1 MIYTRA
7 KCVHPDFKE
16 FSLLT
21 EARYESGSIYW
32 HDQHDVSIRSIEFN
46 FFLDD
51 SHWEHIRNDP
61 TTKILLFYG
70 DEYFNIDDVNKFA
83 NVILTKNINPTQIYL
98 VTVDENWAQWAEQ
111 MFVERGI
118 VGVNIQG
125 YNVLLK
131 KTKTNIQDTGLS
143 YRYKFSALS
152 RNYNEWRLRFFLEM
166 VNRGIISNFK
176 YTFNNIHPY
185 ASPIKII
192 DKQEIKNKSI
202 NFGLFND
209 NISEWIDKM
218 PYTLEEDE
226 VENKWTDHSY
236 FAIKQSDIHV
246 LIESHF
252 DPFAYQ
258 HPRPSMSPDYFS
270 PAFPTEKTYKVMSC
284 KTPFIAYTTPY
295 FLKELKQLGYKT
307 FSPWI
312 DERYDNIV
320 DDVVRSS
327 TIAQE
332 IERINNLDTSS
343 YDDLINHCRD
353 IAEEN
358 YAILVEKKSN
368 IQLVD
373 TFSWVND
380 YMRTHL
386 T

>member
-1 MIYTRA
+1 
-7 KCVHPDFKE
+7 
-16 FSLLT
+16 
-21 EARYESGSIYW
+21 
-32 HDQHDVSIRSIEFN
+32 
-46 FFLDD
+46 
-51 SHWEHIRNDP
+51 
-61 TTKILLFYG
+61 
-70 DEYFNIDDVNKFA
+70 
-83 NVILTKNINPTQIYL
+83 
-98 VTVDENWAQWAEQ
+98 
-111 MFVERGI
+111 
-118 VGVNIQG
+118 
-125 YNVLLK
+125 
-131 KTKTNIQDTGLS
+131 
-143 YRYKFSALS
+143 
-152 RNYNEWRLRFFLEM
+152 
-166 VNRGIISNFK
+166 
-176 YTFNNIHPY
+176 
-185 ASPIKII
+185 
-192 DKQEIKNKSI
+192 
-202 NFGLFND
+202 
-209 NISEWIDKM
+209 
-218 PYTLEEDE
+218 
-226 VENKWTDHSY
+226 
-236 FAIKQSDIHV
+236 
-246 LIESHF
+246 
-252 DPFAYQ
+252 
-258 HPRPSMSPDYFS
+258 MSPDYFS